1 MNKEEFCFFIL
12 QSLYSQGH
20 RGYGEWHREI
30 GVSSDPNLSSLN
42 IYEFL
47 II

>member
-1 MNKEEFCFFIL
+1 MNKEQFFFFIL

-20 RGYGEWHREI
+20 RGYGERHKET
-30 GVSSDPNLSSLN
+30 GVSSDPNLFSLN